1 MTTEFGIGKVT
12 KQDILRQKVWVK
24 LDSGKEIDVSANE
37 IKDKS
42 FLKIGRKK

>member
-1 MTTEFGIGKVT
+1 LE
-12 KQDILRQKVWVK
+12 
-24 LDSGKEIDVSANE
+24 SGKEIDVSANE